1 MGCGVEMRNR
11 IFTSVVFVVL
21 YGFFRTVFVA
31 WYDSV
36 LQAQLSPL
44 RLADVSVQYGLSQS
58 MTLIDTIIY
67 LATLGVLS
75 VLLFV
80 WLSYILEKRAQEP
93 WFVRG

>member
-1 MGCGVEMRNR
+1 MRNR

-44 RLADVSVQYGLSQS
+44 RLADASVQYGLSQS